1 MELYQL
7 RYFLAVAETGNFT
20 KAAGRVFVSQPSLS
34 QQILNLEDELGQK
47 LFHRMGRKAVLTDAG
62 LKLLESARRIVADA
76 DQTIQELKESTG
88 LGPKVKVGALQT
100 VAPFFFPAVMA
111 HCRAND
117 IPLIIQ
123 TREDF
128 RRPLAEAVLEGQL
141 DWALISL
148 PFNEPR
154 LHFEKLY
161 SEPLWVAMSANHRL
175 AQLENLTFASL
186 RDENFI
192 LMGEASTLAQH
203 IQRFCGDHDF
213 EPKISHRCA
222 QVSTAKSLTA
232 MGLGITVLPK
242 SARSATDPEG
252 LIFRKFSGPVQP
264 SRDIALVRHRRR
276 HLGRGAQLFAE
287 IARTVVGPIVS
298 VSGSVPPKQP
308 AASVVP
314 GG

>member
-34 QQILNLEDELGQK
+34 QQILNLEEELGQQ
-47 LFHRMGRKAVLTDAG
+47 LFHRLGRKAVLTDAG
-62 LKLLESARRIVADA
+62 QKLLESARRIITDA

-117 IPLIIQ
+117 IPLVIQ

-161 SEPLWVAMSANHRL
+161 TEPLWVAMSANHRL
-175 AQLENLTFASL
+175 AQLDHLTFASL

-192 LMGEASTLAQH
+192 LMGEASTLTQH

-276 HLGRGAQLFAE
+276 HLGRGAQLFVE
-287 IARTVVGPIVS
+287 VARTVVGPIAS
-298 VSGSVPPKQP
+298 TNTIPPMKN
-308 AASVVP
+308 S
-314 GG
+314 